1 MSTTISKPRKAHP
14 DKPIMPSSVP
24 AQDSSCRFV
33 LASGLSIPALLRKF
47 MSLFPRKSLALWLG
61 DKVFYGRGFTP
72 LITLWCMVFQHLS
85 GKSTMEDVLEYVGKK
100 GADRLSPKGKPLSKT
115 IVSESTSSW
124 SDARARLPVGAV
136 HKALQT
142 SGHAIREAVQN
153 RLWHGMEPVVL
164 DGTTLRARP
173 LGDIAQEFPPHRSGK
188 SSCPYWCLARSVVAF
203 CMATGAVLDC
213 FIGPT
218 KLSEQA
224 MVLEMLML
232 SLWKNAIFVADRN
245 FGVYSVVRGAL
256 HAKAHILVRLTDS
269 RAKKLARE
277 ANVKLEEGLDQ
288 VIQWKP
294 SRHDQCPESLTK
306 EPLTGRLIALQ
317 VQPKGFRAFTL
328 YLFTTLVDAQFTVQ
342 ELARFYGQRWQV
354 ELNLRHVKTQM
365 GLEYLDCKSAD
376 MVRKLW
382 LTGLL
387 AYNLVRASMSM
398 AAACA
403 NMSILSLS
411 FSRCLKALHSWLDNS
426 DNVVSVKSWE
436 KLLRRMARFTLPKRS
451 KPRPSEPRS
460 IRYYKRDFPK
470 LVGDRA
476 AAREKLALANSIS

>member
-1 MSTTISKPRKAHP
+1 MSTTISKPRKA
-14 DKPIMPSSVP
+14 PSKKTKKQPSVP
-24 AQDSSCRFV
+24 TQDSSCRFV
-33 LASGLSIPALLRKF
+33 LATGLSIPALLRKY
-47 MSLFPRKSLALWLG
+47 MALFPSKSLALWLG
-61 DKVFYGRGFTP
+61 DIVFYDRGFTP
-72 LITLWCMVFQHLS
+72 LVTLWCMVFQHLS
-85 GKSTMEDVLEYVGKK
+85 GRSTMADVLEYVRKK

-136 HKALQT
+136 HKAIGT

-153 RLWHGMEPVVL
+153 RLWHGMEPVLL

-173 LGDIAQEFPPHRSGK
+173 LGDIPEEFPPHRSGK

-203 CMATGAVLDC
+203 CMATGAALDC
-213 FIGPT
+213 AMGSQ
-218 KLSEQA
+218 KRSEQA
-224 MVLEMLML
+224 LILEMLML
-232 SLWKNAIFVADRN
+232 SLWKNTVFVADRN
-245 FGVYSVVRGAL
+245 FGVYSVVRGVL

-288 VIQWKP
+288 VIEWKP
-294 SRHDQCPESLTK
+294 TSHDQCPEPLTK
-306 EPLTGRLIALQ
+306 EPLTGRLIALR
-317 VQPKGFRAFTL
+317 VQPKGFRSFTL

-342 ELARFYGQRWQV
+342 ELACFYGQRWQV

-365 GLEYLDCKSAD
+365 GLEFLDCKSAD

-382 LTGLL
+382 LTGLI
-387 AYNLVRASMSM
+387 AYNLVRAAMSM

-411 FSRCLKALHSWLDNS
+411 FSRCLKALHTWLDNFGNE
-426 DNVVSVKSWE
+426 DPLKSWE
-436 KLLRRMARFTLPKRS
+436 KLLRRMARFTLPNRS
-451 KPRPSEPRS
+451 KPRPPEPRS
-460 IRYYKRDFPK
+460 IRYYKRDFTK

-476 AAREKLALANSIS
+476 AAREKLALANAIS